1 MNTRRPDGQ
10 SEGQEQDDV
19 RRSLAEAL
27 AEITR
32 LRAEN
37 ARLKSVLEAFSLRSA
52 SDLVRSSS
60 PCRVPATE
68 ETVRPAVTIGGLG
81 EAEQSSPSDGAVLSP
96 DRKVGLFRSLFRG
109 REDVYAVR
117 WQSRNG
123 KSGYS
128 PACAHEWDPLL
139 CKKPCSKC
147 SNSKYIPMS
156 DEAIRGHLVGK
167 KVLGVYPLLTEETC
181 WFLAADFDKEGWKED
196 STYFLET
203 CRSMNVPAHLERSRS
218 GKGGH
223 VWIFFEEPVPAGL
236 ARKLGCALLTLTME
250 KRHQIGFDSYDRF
263 FPSQDT
269 MPKGGF
275 GNLIA
280 LPLQHGPRKRG
291 NSVFLDDSLEPVQ
304 DQWAY
309 LENVARMSTS
319 TVEELVEDASRRGSV
334 VGVRMPLTD
343 DHADEDPWTLP
354 PSRKRADKPIQ
365 GVLPAKVVVVRSNQ
379 LYLDTDGLS
388 SALMNRLIR
397 LAAFQNPEFY
407 AAQAMR
413 LSTFGKP
420 RIISC
425 AEEFPRHLALPR
437 GCMDDLR
444 AFLEAH
450 GIVTEVQDQRL
461 EGRPIQVHFQGELS
475 AEQERL
481 AEKLAENEDG
491 VLAAPTGFGKTVLGA
506 WIIGQRKTNTLVLVH
521 RTALM
526 EQWRQQLATF
536 LSLESKAIGVIGGG
550 PRRVTGN
557 IDIGMMQSLQMK
569 GEVQDLVADYGQV
582 IVDECHHVSAFT
594 FERIMREVKAK
605 YVLGLTATPIRKD
618 GHHPIIFMQ
627 CGPIRARMHARRAT
641 AERPF
646 AHNVV
651 LRPTTFYLE
660 SGVEDLPVQKIYGA
674 LAADMDRNAQIV
686 HDVTAAM
693 ADGRC
698 PLILTERVQHLTIL
712 ADALSQE
719 VEHVVVLRGGMGKKQ
734 RTIAMAELDAIPD
747 DEPRVILA
755 TGRYIGEGFDDARL
769 DTLFLAMPISWK
781 GTLQQYVGRLH
792 RLHHDKT
799 EVRVYDYVDQRIP
812 MLVRML
818 DRRLRGYRALGY
830 SIDNG
835 QMTIPEAHPSSI

>member
-1 MNTRRPDGQ
+1 MRPDVG
-10 SEGQEQDDV
+10 SENEDQDDV
-19 RRSLAEAL
+19 RRRLDDAL
-27 AEITR
+27 VEIDR
-32 LRAEN
+32 LRSEN
-37 ARLKSVLEAFSLRSA
+37 ARLKSVLETFSLRSA
-52 SDLVRSSS
+52 SDLAHSSGRR
-60 PCRVPATE
+60 RVPPTE
-68 ETVRPAVTIGGLG
+68 EAFWPAVTIGGMG
-81 EAEQSSPSDGAVLSP
+81 EAEGSSLSDSTVLSP

-156 DEAIRGHLVGK
+156 DEAIREHLVGK
-167 KVLGVYPLLTEETC
+167 KVLGVYPLLTDETC

-196 STYFLET
+196 STFFLET

-236 ARKLGCALLTLTME
+236 ARKLGCALLTRTME
-250 KRHQIGFDSYDRF
+250 KRHQIGFESYDRF

-291 NSVFLDDSLEPVQ
+291 NSVFLNDSLEPVQ

-309 LENVARMSTS
+309 LENVARLSTS

-365 GVLPAKVVVVRSNQ
+365 GPVPEKIVVVRSNQ
-379 LYLDTDGLS
+379 LYIEKDGLS
-388 SALMNRLIR
+388 SALMNRLTR

-437 GCMDDLR
+437 GCVDDLR
-444 AFLEAH
+444 AFLDSH
-450 GIVTEVQDQRL
+450 GILMDMQDERY
-461 EGRPIQVHFQGELS
+461 EGRPIEAQFVGQLS
-475 AEQERL
+475 ADQ
-481 AEKLAENEDG
+481 AKVAAKIADNDDG
-491 VLAAPTGFGKTVLGA
+491 VLSAPTGFGKTVLGA
-506 WIIGQRKTNTLVLVH
+506 WLIGQRKTNTLILVH

-536 LSLESKAIGVIGGG
+536 LSFEPKTIGLIGGG
-550 PRRVTGN
+550 PKRLTGN
-557 IDIGMMQSLQMK
+557 IDIGMMQSLQRK
-569 GEVQDLVADYGQV
+569 GEVKDLVADYGQI

-594 FERIMREVKAK
+594 FERIMREVKAR

-627 CGPIRARMHARRAT
+627 CGPIRERIHPRRAT

-646 AHNVV
+646 EHNVL
-651 LRPTTFYLE
+651 LRPTTFRLE
-660 SGVEDLPVQKIYGA
+660 SSEQDLTVQKIYGA
-674 LAADMDRNAQIV
+674 LAADMDRNAEIV

-712 ADALSQE
+712 ADALGKE
-719 VEHVVVLRGGMGKKQ
+719 VKHVIVLRGGMGKKQ
-734 RTIAMAELDAIPD
+734 RRAATAELNAIPD

-769 DTLFLAMPISWK
+769 DTLFLAMPISWR

-792 RLHHDKT
+792 RLHHDKR
-799 EVRVYDYVDQRIP
+799 EVRVYDYVDQNVP
-812 MLVRML
+812 MLM
-818 DRRLRGYRALGY
+818 RRLARRIRGYRALGY
-830 SIDNG
+830 TVDG
-835 QMTIPEAHPSSI
+835 QMAFPETVARE